1 MRLNAHLLLPISAI
15 CELVKAA
22 PPASAHAQRRRAAV
36 LLHKKS
42 AHSQPSIDAAELHR
56 LEREIVNVADR
67 EQQRIGND
75 LHDSIGQDLTGI
87 ALLLRCV
94 LAQLKKE
101 NSHARP
107 EVEDLVGLVNNVLRS
122 TRELAR
128 GLLPVSAKLGAL
140 PAALQL
146 LAARASMHLQIDI
159 EFMDRCR
166 SKLRLDT
173 GAATHL
179 YRIAQESLT
188 YIMKHAA
195 PEQLL
200 LALRQVLNGG
210 TYLAAALTTSLNAAP
225 GARTG
230 GVGLDPIHR
239 LSNRELQVLSLIG
252 RGQSSRVA
260 AQALGL
266 SVKTVETRRQTL
278 KRKLNLATNGQL
290 LQFAINWFTQR
301 ARSPAA

>member
-1 MRLNAHLLLPISAI
+1 MTLDLREATLERARLKRRKVLIVDDHPIVRQGLRRMIELTPDLTVCAEAQSEREARTAI
-15 CELVKAA
+15 RECMPDVMIVDISLGQGDGFELVRDVHAHYPSLPMLVLSMHDEIIYAERMLAA
-22 PPASAHAQRRRAAV
+22 
-36 LLHKKS
+36 
-42 AHSQPSIDAAELHR
+42 
-56 LEREIVNVADR
+56 
-67 EQQRIGND
+67 G
-75 LHDSIGQDLTGI
+75 
-87 ALLLRCV
+87 
-94 LAQLKKE
+94 
-101 NSHARP
+101 
-107 EVEDLVGLVNNVLRS
+107 
-122 TRELAR
+122 AR
-128 GLLPVSAKLGAL
+128 G
-140 PAALQL
+140 
-146 LAARASMHLQIDI
+146 
-159 EFMDRCR
+159 
-166 SKLRLDT
+166 
-173 GAATHL
+173 
-179 YRIAQESLT
+179 

-210 TYLAAALTTSLNAAP
+210 TYLDAALTTSLSAAP

-266 SVKTVETRRQTL
+266 SVKTVETHRQTL